1 MNEKLKKLKEEKK
14 KMSLKHK
21 LKILPVSTIR
31 FAKIKTFYFVLCFP
45 EVGTRAFSSI
55 ISGAINGALFTGHFG
70 RYPNNTYSWLNKF
83 SIASYPTDIV
93 MHVKK
98 NSKLPTACVPYQ
110 NIRKYIPSRIL
121 HTLCFSLLHLGF
133 LLSVWF
139 INSTS
144 SSQW

>member
-70 RYPNNTYSWLNKF
+70 RYPNNTYS
-83 SIASYPTDIV
+83 
-93 MHVKK
+93 
-98 NSKLPTACVPYQ
+98 
-110 NIRKYIPSRIL
+110 
-121 HTLCFSLLHLGF
+121 
-133 LLSVWF
+133 
-139 INSTS
+139 
-144 SSQW
+144 